1 MKPSFEDEITMKVKG
16 IVSNSIFSKIR
27 AFESNGSVW
36 KIADDSIAL
45 YTKEKI
51 LVLKIRASVLME

>member
-27 AFESNGSVW
+27 VFEANGSVW
-36 KIADDSIAL
+36 KIADDSIAYGAEINRKL
-45 YTKEKI
+45 SE
-51 LVLKIRASVLME
+51 L